1 VQLRP
6 PSIEPVQRLESSQPL
21 EPARPDEP
29 ASAIVKPGGFTLV
42 EEDDVAFSLSVCRE
56 VHRIYGEYQ
65 DGELPVD
72 DRLHA
77 GLVVT
82 VEMLAALSQSVVD
95 GMPAMRITVAAAQT
109 REMLA
114 VMFGQDPLHHPPD
127 REFRRRYR
135 CVVNQAAR
143 ALDGVPAGID
153 PPAGPLP
160 VGEGPSS
167 RPAPDEPAT
176 RCDDYGHGRSRL
188 RRWFGR
194 RRRQIGVEAR
204 SGHSL

>member
-1 VQLRP
+1 MQLRT
-6 PSIEPVQRLESSQPL
+6 PSREPVRPLESCQPL
-21 EPARPDEP
+21 EPARPAEP
-29 ASAIVKPGGFTLV
+29 APAIVETGGFTLV

-65 DGELPVD
+65 DGGLSVD

-114 VMFGQDPLHHPPD
+114 VMFGQDPLHHSLD
-127 REFRRRYR
+127 REFRQRYR
-135 CVVNQAAR
+135 CVVDQAAR
-143 ALDGVPAGID
+143 ALVGVPAALD
-153 PPAGPLP
+153 PPAATLP
-160 VGEGPSS
+160 VGESP
-167 RPAPDEPAT
+167 RHHPAPDKGAAWRDNSGP
-176 RCDDYGHGRSRL
+176 GLSRL

-194 RRRQIGVEAR
+194 RRRQVGDEAR
-204 SGHSL
+204 SAQSV